1 MPISDYANAFFFAR
15 RNRVTHNTLLSRNPT
30 VFVFSESNR
39 RSVAANDARCSPQ
52 LVSISRHCDFND
64 TTRRKSKIAGR
75 KITGGKNKKP
85 GMAGLPHEFFSI
97 SLFRELCDLMGQP
110 RNLSAGIVL
119 VNDVA
124 LRCLHQF
131 RLGARHRL
139 EGRITVAA
147 LDRFLDGS
155 HRTTHLGPARL
166 IDDSTA
172 GDLSR
177 GLPGGSGIGHILKIL
192 RQYPTAN
199 RARAMRRNALIDAD
213 MFSNLLS

>member
-1 MPISDYANAFFFAR
+1 LFFPKAIADRSPPTTPVAR
-15 RNRVTHNTLLSRNPT
+15 RNLRQSPVIVTL
-30 VFVFSESNR
+30 
-39 RSVAANDARCSPQ
+39 
-52 LVSISRHCDFND
+52 
-64 TTRRKSKIAGR
+64 TTRRVENPKLLAAKLRAA
-75 KITGGKNKKP
+75 KNKKP
-85 GMAGLPHEFFSI
+85 GMAGLLHEFFSL

-147 LDRFLDGS
+147 LNRFLDGS